1 MAGRNEKGDHDATHS
16 GWVINSPQNVDE
28 TVSALTSRQ
37 TSPKD
42 RCDVRMVD
50 PRLEDDGSD
59 GVDDDDDILV
69 VPSDGLDEGI

>member
-1 MAGRNEKGDHDATHS
+1 
-16 GWVINSPQNVDE
+16 
-28 TVSALTSRQ
+28 
-37 TSPKD
+37 
-42 RCDVRMVD
+42 MVD